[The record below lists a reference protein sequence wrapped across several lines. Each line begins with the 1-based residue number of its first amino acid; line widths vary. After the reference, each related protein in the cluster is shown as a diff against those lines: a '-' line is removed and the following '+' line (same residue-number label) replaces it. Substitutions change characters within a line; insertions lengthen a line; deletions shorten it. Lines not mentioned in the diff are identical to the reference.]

1 MRDDSLAVFKY
12 LITKS
17 MIAVV
22 VGIDCVNDREISELS
37 DFFQYFSGFRWSGS
51 SVNNYDPFRCYNN
64 GGVRIY
70 SFAID
75 DGINIFQNLDG
86 FHFTGEARGR
96 ETDKESE
103 YCDYCQGSR
112 F

>member
-1 MRDDSLAVFKY
+1 MRDDGLAVFKY

-17 MIAVV
+17 MITVV
-22 VGIDCVNDREISELS
+22 VGIDCVNDREVSELS
-37 DFFQYFSGFRWSGS
+37 YFFHYFSGFRWSGS
-51 SVNNYDPFRCYNN
+51 SVNNYDPFRCYNK

-96 ETDKESE
+96 DTNKDS
-103 YCDYCQGSR
+103 
-112 F
+112 